1 MIKISLFVLIF
12 TSTIFSQQNLNSSF
26 SGQLERTITVELV
39 RKKELLYSALK
50 TRVNLNGK
58 KASFRVAEIKNGKSK
73 IIKVPE
79 GKNVLYVSGFGIPGQ
94 SSVSFE
100 AKFGESYSFIIAPR
114 SSSYW
119 AGFFGGVIGNAIES
133 DLSSEGG
140 GFRIALQS
148 ILEIQKVKND
158 DTENNVLSDLE
169 EELAKLKNLYQKG
182 LITEEVYKMRQRELI
197 SN

>member
-1 MIKISLFVLIF
+1 MIKISLFFFFF
-12 TSTIFSQQNLNSSF
+12 TSTIFSQQNVNSSF
-26 SGQLERTITVELV
+26 LEHSEGTVVVELV

-50 TRVNLNGK
+50 TRINLNGK

-73 IIKVPE
+73 IIKVPT

-100 AKFGESYSFIIAPR
+100 AKFGEKYSFIIAPR

-148 ILEIQKVKND
+148 TSEIQKVNKDDAKNN
-158 DTENNVLSDLE
+158 TSDLE

-182 LITEEVYKMRQRELI
+182 LITEEIYKMRQKELI

>member
-1 MIKISLFVLIF
+1 M
-12 TSTIFSQQNLNSSF
+12 
-26 SGQLERTITVELV
+26 
-39 RKKELLYSALK
+39 
-50 TRVNLNGK
+50 
-58 KASFRVAEIKNGKSK
+58 
-73 IIKVPE
+73 
-79 GKNVLYVSGFGIPGQ
+79 
-94 SSVSFE
+94 SFE
-100 AKFGESYSFIIAPR
+100 AKFGEKYSFIIAPR

-148 ILEIQKVKND
+148 TSEIQKVNKDDAKNN
-158 DTENNVLSDLE
+158 TSDLE

-182 LITEEVYKMRQRELI
+182 LITEEIYKMRQKELI

>member
-1 MIKISLFVLIF
+1 MIKISLFILIF
-12 TSTIFSQQNLNSSF
+12 TSTIFSQQNVNSSF
-26 SGQLERTITVELV
+26 SGQLEGTITVELV

-73 IIKVPE
+73 IIKVPT

-100 AKFGESYSFIIAPR
+100 AKFGEKYTFIIAPR

-148 ILEIQKVKND
+148 TSEIQKVNKDDAKN
-158 DTENNVLSDLE
+158 NASDLE

-182 LITEEVYKMRQRELI
+182 LITEEVYKMRQKELI

>member
-1 MIKISLFVLIF
+1 MIKISLFFLIF
-12 TSTIFSQQNLNSSF
+12 TSTIFSQQNVNSSF
-26 SGQLERTITVELV
+26 LEHSEGTVVVELV

-50 TRVNLNGK
+50 TRINLNGK

-73 IIKVPE
+73 IIKVPT

-100 AKFGESYSFIIAPR
+100 AKFGEKYSFIIAPR

-140 GFRIALQS
+140 GCRIALQS
-148 ILEIQKVKND
+148 TSEIQKVNKDDAKNN
-158 DTENNVLSDLE
+158 TSDLE

-182 LITEEVYKMRQRELI
+182 LITEEIYKMRQKELI

>member
-1 MIKISLFVLIF
+1 MIKISLFFLIF
-12 TSTIFSQQNLNSSF
+12 TSTIFSQQNVNSSF
-26 SGQLERTITVELV
+26 LEHSEGTVVVELV

-50 TRVNLNGK
+50 TRINLNGK

-73 IIKVPE
+73 IIKVPT

-100 AKFGESYSFIIAPR
+100 AKFGEKYTFIIAPR

-148 ILEIQKVKND
+148 TSEIQKVNKDDAKNN
-158 DTENNVLSDLE
+158 TSDLE

-182 LITEEVYKMRQRELI
+182 LITEEIYKMRQKELI

>member
-1 MIKISLFVLIF
+1 MIKISLFFLIF
-12 TSTIFSQQNLNSSF
+12 TSTIFSQQNVNSSF
-26 SGQLERTITVELV
+26 LEQSEETVVVELV

-50 TRVNLNGK
+50 TRINLNGK

-73 IIKVPE
+73 IIKVPT

-100 AKFGESYSFIIAPR
+100 AKFGEKYSFIIAPR

-148 ILEIQKVKND
+148 TSEIQKVNKDDAKN
-158 DTENNVLSDLE
+158 NASDLE

-182 LITEEVYKMRQRELI
+182 LITEEVYKMRQKELI

>member
-1 MIKISLFVLIF
+1 MIKISLFFLIF
-12 TSTIFSQQNLNSSF
+12 TSTIFSQQNVNSSF
-26 SGQLERTITVELV
+26 LEHSEGTVVVELV

-50 TRVNLNGK
+50 TRINLNGK

-73 IIKVPE
+73 IIKVPT

-100 AKFGESYSFIIAPR
+100 AKFGEKYSFIIAPR

-148 ILEIQKVKND
+148 TSEIQKVNKDDAKNN
-158 DTENNVLSDLE
+158 TSDLE

-182 LITEEVYKMRQRELI
+182 LITEEIYKMRQKELI